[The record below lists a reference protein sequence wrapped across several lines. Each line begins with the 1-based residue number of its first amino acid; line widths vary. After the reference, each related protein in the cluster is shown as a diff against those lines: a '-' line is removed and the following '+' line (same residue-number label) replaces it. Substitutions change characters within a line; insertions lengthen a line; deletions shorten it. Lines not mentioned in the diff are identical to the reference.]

1 MKTATQAP
9 SAPRR
14 ARRALLVS
22 SAAGAAGTAF
32 CSALLLAAP
41 AAHAGMVTDQHGNVG
56 YDTAQE
62 CDAAVLAGTA
72 RFYQPVTTRRAVRKA
87 GEASVRPIR
96 LSELAS
102 ASAQAAAQGY
112 SAADY
117 SRGACD
123 LGIR

>member
-62 CDAAVLAGTA
+62 CDAAVLAGKPYVWGSIY
-72 RFYQPVTTRRAVRKA
+72 RFEGQVSVFWEDAPDSPS
-87 GEASVRPIR
+87 GEK
-96 LSELAS
+96 
-102 ASAQAAAQGY
+102 QGLNY
-112 SAADY
+112 
-117 SRGACD
+117 RD
-123 LGIR
+123 LYPEPPPPGMVPS